1 MIVLVLLIVG
11 LFAAFYKLADSHDR
25 NGWIYGGI
33 GPVTWFGTQFIAG
46 ILIGITAPQLLSD
59 SMNVLIIGMGTGL
72 VGTIVCY
79 MLIKSHFDKN
89 PKKSNRYKNEDILDN

>member
-1 MIVLVLLIVG
+1 
-11 LFAAFYKLADSHDR
+11 
-25 NGWIYGGI
+25 
-33 GPVTWFGTQFIAG
+33 
-46 ILIGITAPQLLSD
+46 
-59 SMNVLIIGMGTGL
+59 MNVLIIGMGTGL

>member
-1 MIVLVLLIVG
+1 MILLILLVVG
-11 LFAAFYKLADSHDR
+11 LFSAFYKLADSHDR

-89 PKKSNRYKNEDILDN
+89 PKKSNKYKNEDILDN